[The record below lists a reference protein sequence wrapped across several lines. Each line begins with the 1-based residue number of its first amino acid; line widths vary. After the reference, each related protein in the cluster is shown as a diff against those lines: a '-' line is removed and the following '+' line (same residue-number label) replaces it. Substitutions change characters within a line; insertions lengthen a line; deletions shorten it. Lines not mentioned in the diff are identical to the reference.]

1 MMPDS
6 PVLDGGARFPEVLT
20 IRLPEGFLSRM
31 KAAAE
36 REGISHR
43 DFARRA
49 IAERLARTTEPGG
62 SPEPTTAETA
72 GTSHG

>member
-1 MMPDS
+1 MPDS

-49 IAERLARTTEPGG
+49 IAERLALRPKEPQAAQPQ
-62 SPEPTTAETA
+62 PENHDEP
-72 GTSHG
+72 

>member
-1 MMPDS
+1 MPDS

-31 KAAAE
+31 KALAE
-36 REGISHR
+36 REGISRH

-49 IAERLARTTEPGG
+49 IAERLARATEPGG
-62 SPEPTTAETA
+62 TPVPTTAETVE
-72 GTSHG
+72 TSHG